1 MMTMNIAEV
10 RRGRCVKVLLVLL
23 TSYLLPLTS
32 YLLPLTSYLLLSTT
46 TAKAQTVKNITVSQE
61 QSYTDH
67 ISLEGDVTDKDIM
80 VKFVFDEAAN
90 QLTVT
95 LISHRMIFVFRE
107 DVRFKPLIKG
117 RRLRPDQL
125 PYVVTYEP
133 KDQYRISKLF
143 KTTVP
148 KPTKKYV
155 FHRWIDYEGLQP
167 APQEYAMVNDYI
179 SQTFDILKKSN
190 SVVVRLRDVMLMNDV
205 SKHINKRR
213 FEIPFGRDLFTEY
226 HVEIQRNPCFGL
238 DEDIASA
245 KAALDGIRKSY
256 NSLRKSFGSGTVD
269 SQESLKTFQ
278 DLKSQLTEQY
288 PRKNEQSLCPD
299 IQDAWD
305 AYNAYTDSISSM
317 NCKVVAAVNSVIPGS
332 DGLSARSLLTKARQ
346 IDAAVS
352 RYLLSNDPVERRDII
367 FQMETLIKTCNET
380 IRSQGAYTTEQKQ
393 AVQVFREAERY
404 FRNNCNR

>member
-1 MMTMNIAEV
+1 M
-10 RRGRCVKVLLVLL
+10 
-23 TSYLLPLTS
+23 
-32 YLLPLTSYLLLSTT
+32 
-46 TAKAQTVKNITVSQE
+46 KNITVSQE

-107 DVRFKPLIKG
+107 DVRFKPLVKG

-143 KTTVP
+143 KATVP
-148 KPTKKYV
+148 QPRKKYV

-179 SQTFDILKKSN
+179 SQTFDILKKGN

-256 NSLRKSFGSGTVD
+256 KSLRKSFGSGTVD

>member
-1 MMTMNIAEV
+1 MQMNMKLYNKNIGKRLV
-10 RRGRCVKVLLVLL
+10 ISVLLFHLF
-23 TSYLLPLTS
+23 TFLPLS
-32 YLLPLTSYLLLSTT
+32 
-46 TAKAQTVKNITVSQE
+46 AQTVKNIAVSQE

-80 VKFVFDEAAN
+80 VKFVFDESAN

-213 FEIPFGRDLFTEY
+213 FEIPVGRDLYTEY
-226 HVEIQRNPCFGL
+226 HVDIQRNPCFGL

-245 KAALDGIRKSY
+245 KAALEGVRKSY
-256 NSLRKSFGSGTVD
+256 NNLRKSFGSGTVD
-269 SQESLKTFQ
+269 SEESLKTFQ
-278 DLKSQLTEQY
+278 DLKSQLVGQY
-288 PRKNEQSLCPD
+288 PRKNDQSLCPD
-299 IQDAWD
+299 IQAAWD
-305 AYNAYTDSISSM
+305 AYNAYTDSISNM
-317 NCKVVAAVNSVIPGS
+317 NCKLVAAAKSIIPGGG
-332 DGLSARSLLTKARQ
+332 DGLSSRMLLAKARQ

-352 RYLLSNDPVERRDII
+352 RFLLSNDAVERRDII
-367 FQMETLIKTCNET
+367 FQTETLIKTCNES
-380 IRSQGAYTTEQKQ
+380 IQSQGVYTSEQKQ
-393 AVQVFREAERY
+393 AVQIFREAERF

>member
-1 MMTMNIAEV
+1 MNMKLYNKNIGKRLV
-10 RRGRCVKVLLVLL
+10 ISVLLFHLF
-23 TSYLLPLTS
+23 TFLPLS
-32 YLLPLTSYLLLSTT
+32 
-46 TAKAQTVKNITVSQE
+46 AQTVKNIAVSQE

-213 FEIPFGRDLFTEY
+213 FEIPFGRDLYTEY
-226 HVEIQRNPCFGL
+226 HVDIQRNPCFGL

-245 KAALDGIRKSY
+245 KARSPTSLTGRST
-256 NSLRKSFGSGTVD
+256 NSLSHFLDNFIFPFLPAQNCSRKRSSFSKMRRR
-269 SQESLKTFQ
+269 S
-278 DLKSQLTEQY
+278 
-288 PRKNEQSLCPD
+288 D
-299 IQDAWD
+299 ILYSPIARR
-305 AYNAYTDSISSM
+305 SSPM
-317 NCKVVAAVNSVIPGS
+317 P
-332 DGLSARSLLTKARQ
+332 KAQ
-346 IDAAVS
+346 
-352 RYLLSNDPVERRDII
+352 PE
-367 FQMETLIKTCNET
+367 
-380 IRSQGAYTTEQKQ
+380 
-393 AVQVFREAERY
+393 
-404 FRNNCNR
+404 

>member
-1 MMTMNIAEV
+1 MQMNMKLYNKSIGKRLV
-10 RRGRCVKVLLVLL
+10 ISVLLFHLF
-23 TSYLLPLTS
+23 TFLPLS
-32 YLLPLTSYLLLSTT
+32 
-46 TAKAQTVKNITVSQE
+46 AQTVKNITVSQE

-80 VKFVFDEAAN
+80 VKFVFDEATN

-117 RRLRPDQL
+117 RKLRPDQL

-143 KTTVP
+143 KSTVP
-148 KPTKKYV
+148 RPTKKYV

-167 APQEYAMVNDYI
+167 VPQEYAMVNDYI
-179 SQTFDILKKSN
+179 TQTFDILKKGS
-190 SVVVRLRDVMLMNDV
+190 SVVVRLRDVMLMNNV

-213 FEIPFGRDLFTEY
+213 YEIPFGRDLYTEY
-226 HVEIQRNPCFGL
+226 HVDIQRNPCFGL

-256 NSLRKSFGSGTVD
+256 NSLRKSYGNGTVD
-269 SQESLKTFQ
+269 NQESLKLFE
-278 DLKSQLTEQY
+278 DLKNQITAQY
-288 PRKNEQSLCPD
+288 PRKDEQSPCPD
-299 IQDAWD
+299 IQQALD

-317 NCKVVAAVNSVIPGS
+317 NCKVAASSLPKIAG
-332 DGLSARSLLTKARQ
+332 DGISSRMLMTKTRQ
-346 IDAAVS
+346 IDAAVT
-352 RYLLSNDPVERRDII
+352 RYLLSTDPIERRDII
-367 FQMETLIKTCNET
+367 MQTENTIKACNET
-380 IRSQGAYTTEQKQ
+380 INSQGVYTAEQRQ
-393 AVQVFREAERY
+393 AVQLFREAERY
-404 FRNNCNR
+404 FRNNCNRQ